1 MITVPSQWQNNAY
14 VKPQTSWNVDNT
26 VRVIEPDLEAEDL
39 VRAAVPRVEATL
51 PAVREQRPG
60 AEVHAP
66 PPPLKCTP
74 FRYICTSDE
83 LERFLESVLTK
94 LDGDSTGPLAR
105 SGGAAGNAASATQH
119 CVVKDAV
126 ALDLE
131 AHSFRSYQGFVCLV
145 QISTSEIDVVIDAI
159 SLRSALSDPKGP
171 FIRMLRDPRLVKVM
185 HGADSDILWLQR
197 DFSPAARVV
206 NLFDT
211 ARAAQILGAE
221 GFSLAHLIKKH
232 CIGEARPEEHLLPGG
247 HGTGSLTRDKR
258 MFQVADWRVRPLSPC
273 MLHYARWDT
282 HYLLYLYRCLLEE
295 LALQDIQNPLST
307 SRSQQVWAESSRIAL
322 RRYTIRSL
330 PADAHLKMARQ
341 YKWPLKWL
349 SHAASPGA
357 DHLARSSGS
366 ARGRKSSIRRPKSLS
381 ICVGSAATALN
392 ASSRK
397 AAAPLSYCSRWM
409 LAFVVSKRRTPIDRA
424 TSSEDASMERTLTPF
439 VAIHQPSLPD
449 TETSS
454 TLEASSRPYQN
465 RRHNWNETAS

>member
-26 VRVIEPDLEAEDL
+26 VRVIEPDLEAEEL
-39 VRAAVPRVEATL
+39 VRAAVPPVEATL

-66 PPPLKCTP
+66 PPPLNCTP

-83 LERFLESVLTK
+83 LERFLESVFTK

-307 SRSQQVWAESSRIAL
+307 SRSQQVWTESSRIAL

-341 YKWPLKWL
+341 YKWPL
-349 SHAASPGA
+349 
-357 DHLARSSGS
+357 SGS
-366 ARGRKSSIRRPKSLS
+366 AMQLLQELIIWRDQVARREDESPAYVIPNRFLYALVQQPPRSMLHLERLLRRFRIVRDGCLLSSSPKDAHRLIELLHQRTHPWRGR
-381 ICVGSAATALN
+381 
-392 ASSRK
+392 
-397 AAAPLSYCSRWM
+397 
-409 LAFVVSKRRTPIDRA
+409 
-424 TSSEDASMERTLTPF
+424 
-439 VAIHQPSLPD
+439 
-449 TETSS
+449 
-454 TLEASSRPYQN
+454 SRPLLPYTGRACPIQ
-465 RRHNWNETAS
+465 RRVRPLRRRADLAKPSTQLE